1 MAEETKKKATPQ
13 DMQELS
19 FVGDSRLTAPF
30 IGLNRFG
37 FFHSFNPDT
46 LVGRKGMRIYDRMLL
61 DDQIK
66 AIQSMKKNAVLQPG
80 WEIVPASDDPL
91 DREIAENVEWN
102 FHVMQGTLDDRLRE
116 IMSSN
121 DYGFSVS
128 ELVWHIIDHGTFQG
142 KIGLKDIKS
151 RRPHSWLFHIDEHGN
166 LLGIKQ
172 QFLINQTQEELPPD
186 KFIIDVNDKKFGN
199 MYGQSELRAAYR
211 SFWAKENLMLWWN
224 IFGERHAIPLA
235 MGKYSLDGN
244 ITSPEHQE
252 NLREII
258 NVIQSKMSTLLPPGT
273 DIDFKDVAKGGE
285 RFFVASISFHDLAMA
300 KALLM
305 PQLLG
310 MSTQTQQGSFAQ
322 AKTQFSLFMLTLE
335 KMQKQL
341 EETVMLEQVIKRLV
355 DFNYVVDEYPLFR
368 FLPTTQQ
375 DRLETVKAW
384 VEAMKGQAV
393 VAGIDDENK
402 LRQLM
407 DFDQREE
414 TEEEKERR
422 LNPET
427 VPPIIKP
434 PEEED
439 NPLEELSYGRIAVRL
454 FRQTDEIEAKVDF
467 VRVEKNLDRL
477 EQKFTE
483 PLVDIFT
490 KQKGKLLDL
499 VKKKVDNGTLDMR
512 FINKELNLKFKQ
524 EIIRTLKEFM
534 RSGYGLGQEDAGREV
549 GGTQFAIDPILPE
562 KAIKF
567 LEDKS
572 FWVSGLMNDD
582 ILNDVRSVLVE
593 GLRTG
598 ASFNDMAEQINSVY
612 EPFIGDP
619 STIKATGVTSPFR
632 VETVIRTNLSDA
644 YNQGR
649 LAMGADPALEDFVVG
664 WEYSEILDSRTV
676 PISIFADGKKI
687 KKDDPDLPQ
696 LSYPL
701 HFNERGVF
709 VPVTTDDLPVQWITK
724 SQKSRLKNMMGKFR
738 SK

>member
-1 MAEETKKKATPQ
+1 MPENTKKKATPK

-46 LVGRKGMRIYDRMLL
+46 LVTRKGMRIYDRMLL

-102 FHVMQGTLDDRLRE
+102 FHIMQGTLDDRLRE

-128 ELVWHIIDHGTFQG
+128 ELVWHVIDHGTFEG

-166 LLGIKQ
+166 LLGMKQ
-172 QFLINQTQEELPPD
+172 HFLINQTQEQLPPD

-199 MYGQSELRAAYR
+199 MYGESELRAAYR

-224 IFGERHAIPLA
+224 IYGERHAIPLA
-235 MGKYSLDGN
+235 MGKYGLDN
-244 ITSPEHQE
+244 QITSPDHQE
-252 NLREII
+252 ELKKII

-273 DIDFKDVAKGGE
+273 DIEFKDVAKGGE
-285 RFFVASISFHDLAMA
+285 RFFVASISFHDMAMA

-310 MSTQTQQGSFAQ
+310 MSTQTRQGSFAQ
-322 AKTQFSLFMLTLE
+322 AKTQFSLFLLTLE

-355 DFNYVVDEYPLFR
+355 DFNYVVDEYPKFQ
-368 FLPTTQQ
+368 FLPTTKE
-375 DRLETVKAW
+375 DKLETAKTW
-384 VEAMKGQAV
+384 VEALRGQAV
-393 VAGIDDENK
+393 VSGIDDENK
-402 LRQLM
+402 VRELL
-407 DFDQREE
+407 DFDEREE

-422 LNPET
+422 LNPQPVPT
-427 VPPIIKP
+427 VIKP
-434 PEEED
+434 PEEEED
-439 NPLEELSYGRIAVRL
+439 PTKELSIESFRL
-454 FRQTDEIEAKVDF
+454 PNEVEGKMDF
-467 VRVEKNLDRL
+467 VRIEKNLDKV
-477 EQKFTE
+477 EQKFIE
-483 PLVDIFT
+483 LLVGTFT

-499 VKKKVDNGTLDMR
+499 VKRKVDKGTLDMR

-524 EIIRTLKEFM
+524 DIIRTLKEFM
-534 RSGYGLGQEDAGREV
+534 RSGYGLGQEDAGREA
-549 GGTQFAIDPILPE
+549 GGTQFAIDPVLPE
-562 KAIKF
+562 AAIKF

-593 GLRTG
+593 GLKTG
-598 ASFNDMAEQINSVY
+598 ASFKEMSESIDDVY
-612 EPFIGDP
+612 KPFIGDP
-619 STIKATGVTSPFR
+619 TAIEGTGITSPFR

-649 LAMGADPALEDFVVG
+649 LAMGADPALEDFIVG

-687 KKDDPDLPQ
+687 KKDDPDLPS

-701 HFNERGVF
+701 HFNERGLF
-709 VPVTTDDLPVQWITK
+709 VPVTTDDLPVKWITP

-738 SK
+738 